1 MPAGFTEGEKTSA
14 GDGRGA
20 GPAAGFATLA
30 KSPGAVAFVVLSL
43 FAVLPLAVSRYLPF
57 CDLNG
62 AEGLLGAWAK
72 ASDPSA
78 QIGASFDIHVRP
90 LPNALFYAVGRG
102 LVTLFSAPVAANVY
116 LAVFCVWA
124 LPLALLYTLRSFG
137 RPGALALL
145 AFPVIYH
152 RCVWY
157 GFVGSATAVPL
168 LVLSWGFANRAFVAG
183 RWRKEH
189 AWLAVVF
196 LLLATAHGFLVL
208 VGGALLASWIV
219 LAGGGVRRM
228 ARNAAVLVPG
238 GGYLVPWLTSAGERS
253 GSAGSFVGQLIS
265 RSDPKAA
272 LGRTVQWFIDGY
284 AGHVD
289 EALALVFVVT
299 LVVVWLR
306 GAGGSEAPSP
316 SASSASRPSALW
328 RWRAPMTAVCLG
340 AGYVLLPMNILKPVD
355 WWAVHVRLLV
365 PFTLCLVLLVPREGL
380 LAGAGGERRASSG
393 LARLRVAMA
402 RLPLLAVLAPLTAA
416 TLGYFIYMAAD
427 FRFWYRDVETKGF
440 DEVVAALPDAPHVLA
455 LWPDFPS
462 ERHYAHFPMAHLATV
477 LLGEKGGRVTPVL
490 GGLPKDMWVV
500 AKPEPVAPVWG
511 LARAFRWER
520 HAAPWDYFLVK
531 RPAPGNGTF
540 PLDWPGNFPVDR
552 VAESGLWSLWKK
564 RPLAP

>member
-1 MPAGFTEGEKTSA
+1 MLA
-14 GDGRGA
+14 
-20 GPAAGFATLA
+20 FA
-30 KSPGAVAFVVLSL
+30 
-43 FAVLPLAVSRYLPF
+43 AVLPLVVTRYLPF

-72 ASDPSA
+72 AGDASA
-78 QIGASFDIHVRP
+78 QIDASFDIHVRP
-90 LPNALFYAVGRG
+90 LPNALFYAVGRV
-102 LVTLFSAPVAANVY
+102 LVTIFSAPVAANIY

-124 LPLALLYTLRSFG
+124 LPLALLYALRSFG
-137 RPGALALL
+137 KPGALALL

-168 LVLSWGFANRAFVAG
+168 LVLSWGLANRAFVAM

-189 AWLAVVF
+189 AWLALVF

-208 VGGALLASWIV
+208 VGGALLAGWIV
-219 LAGGGVRRM
+219 LAGGGVGRA

-238 GGYLVPWLTSAGERS
+238 IAYLVPWLTSAGERS

-265 RSDPKAA
+265 RSNPKAA
-272 LGRTVQWFIDGY
+272 LGRTVEWFIDGY

-289 EALALVFVVT
+289 EALALVFVAT

-306 GAGGSEAPSP
+306 GMGGGETPSL
-316 SASSASRPSALW
+316 STSSPVSRRSVLW
-328 RWRAPMTAVCLG
+328 RWRLPMTALCLG

-365 PFTLCLVLLVPREGL
+365 PFVLCLVLLVPGEGRPER
-380 LAGAGGERRASSG
+380 ASGERSPSSP
-393 LARLRVAMA
+393 LVRLRVATA
-402 RLPLLAVLAPLTAA
+402 RLPLSIALAPVSAA
-416 TLGYFIYMAAD
+416 TLGYFIYLAAD

-455 LWPDFPS
+455 LWPDFQG

-500 AKPEPVAPVWG
+500 AKPEPAAPGWG

-520 HAAPWDYFLVK
+520 HAAAWDYFLVK
-531 RPAPGNGTF
+531 RPAPGNGTY
-540 PLDWPGNFPVDR
+540 PLDWPGNLPVDR
-552 VAESGLWSLWKK
+552 VAESGLWSMWKK
-564 RPLAP
+564 RRAAP